1 MLVLTTLLTIGS
13 FEVKKTEHMQRLCQ
27 VQKNIR
33 GEPVKDVQKIG
44 KSTLGKKDH
53 KVVGN
58 ESIYL
63 ESTFARLAEASSFCE
78 DPPSPPN
85 LCTKTSVVQNS
96 SISVNMSEG
105 LDEDNNEIWKILN
118 EFLNSSDETSVS
130 PIEHRNKLDA
140 FIQQKNNVTTT

>member
-58 ESIYL
+58 ESIDL
-63 ESTFARLAEASSFCE
+63 KNTFARLAEASSFCE

-85 LCTKTSVVQNS
+85 LCTQTSAVQNS

-105 LDEDNNEIWKILN
+105 FDEDNNEI
-118 EFLNSSDETSVS
+118 
-130 PIEHRNKLDA
+130 
-140 FIQQKNNVTTT
+140 

>member
-1 MLVLTTLLTIGS
+1 MLKNACFDDITDNCQLRSWKNRTYA
-13 FEVKKTEHMQRLCQ
+13 EVASDT
-27 VQKNIR
+27 KNICD
-33 GEPVKDVQKIG
+33 EPVKDVQKIG

-58 ESIYL
+58 ESIDL

-85 LCTKTSVVQNS
+85 LCTKTFVVQNS

-105 LDEDNNEIWKILN
+105 LDEDNNEI
-118 EFLNSSDETSVS
+118 
-130 PIEHRNKLDA
+130 
-140 FIQQKNNVTTT
+140 